1 MAYKWPLPS
10 YSEYGLMVQLI
21 SGIPQSQ
28 NEPAVDFSLA
38 WLDDSIQDMQ
48 LIFTAL
54 ARLDDSM

>member
-1 MAYKWPLPS
+1 
-10 YSEYGLMVQLI
+10 MVQLI

-28 NEPAVDFSLA
+28 NESAVDFSLA
-38 WLDDSIQDMQ
+38 WLDGSIQDMQ